1 MNSAFARD
9 MWRVLEPLHAVTYFA
24 PECLGAFK
32 AVGLRGFWMGYFAG
46 RSAPFGAAGP
56 SLVEAA
62 FFNFHPRMVR
72 RAIPD
77 AWGFATP
84 ETVLAVRGRAAAEAL
99 RGMAPDIAEAA
110 ERALPSLLAAVEA
123 APAGGRPLFAAN
135 RDLPTPED
143 PVESLWQAVTALRE
157 HRGDGHIGC
166 LLAEGLGSGEALA
179 LFAADTGTPPEL
191 WRELRGWTEDE
202 WAAAE
207 SRLAERGL
215 LDGSGITKAGRALRA
230 HIESRTD
237 ALALT
242 AYTDVPDIEATL
254 AALTPAARAV
264 AHTGVVRSPD
274 LLGTG
279 AP

>member
-32 AVGLRGFWMGYFAG
+32 AAGLRGFWMGYFAG

-77 AWGFATP
+77 AWGFSTP
-84 ETVLAVRGRAAAEAL
+84 EAVLAARGRAAAEAL
-99 RGMAPDIAEAA
+99 RGMAPGIGAAA
-110 ERALPSLLAAVEA
+110 ERALPGLLAAVAA
-123 APAGGRPLFAAN
+123 APAVGRPLFAAN
-135 RDLPTPED
+135 RDLPVPED

-166 LLAEGLGSGEALA
+166 LLAEGLDGGEALA
-179 LFAADTGTPPEL
+179 LFAAGTGTPPEL

-215 LDGSGITKAGRALRA
+215 LDGSGITEAGRALRA

-264 AHTGVVRSPD
+264 THTGVVRSPD
-274 LLGTG
+274 LLDTGT
-279 AP
+279 P

>member
-1 MNSAFARD
+1 MNESFARD
-9 MWRVLEPLHAVTYFA
+9 IWRVLEPLHAVTYFA

-32 AVGLRGFWMGYFAG
+32 AAGLRGFWMGYFAG

-56 SLVEAA
+56 NLVEAA

-84 ETVLAVRGRAAAEAL
+84 EAVLAARSRAAAEAL
-99 RGMAPDIAEAA
+99 RGMAPGIDAAA
-110 ERALPSLLAAVEA
+110 EQALPSLRAAVAA
-123 APAGGRPLFAAN
+123 APAVGRPLFAAN
-135 RDLPTPED
+135 RDLPALED

-166 LLAEGLGSGEALA
+166 LLAAGLDGGEALA

-191 WRELRGWTEDE
+191 WRELRGWSEDE

-215 LDGSGITKAGRALRA
+215 LDGSGITEAGRALRS

-264 AHTGVVRSPD
+264 AGTGVVRSPD
-274 LLGTG
+274 LLHTG